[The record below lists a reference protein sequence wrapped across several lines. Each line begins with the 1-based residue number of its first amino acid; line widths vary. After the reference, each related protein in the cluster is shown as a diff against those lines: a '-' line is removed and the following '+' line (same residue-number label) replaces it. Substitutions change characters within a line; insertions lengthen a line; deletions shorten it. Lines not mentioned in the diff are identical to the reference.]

1 MDHAEATTT
10 HATDR
15 YLLGELTAAEADAFE
30 EHYFDCV
37 DCADELR
44 IGTRFMNGGRGI
56 AREAAA
62 PSEVAPV
69 VRFEPRPRRTAWLPA
84 AVAAALVLAVGAP
97 ILMRQQRPAPQGP
110 SFEVVKPHSFL
121 LAGSRG
127 TGDVPTLQASETS
140 GLYVDVPSEPAYA
153 KYEARLRLPD
163 GTILARPF
171 IPDPNGEPTE
181 MAVSDLSAGRHELT
195 IVGMDP
201 AGQPAVIKSYPF
213 IVR

>member
-1 MDHAEATTT
+1 MDHAEASTT

-30 EHYFDCV
+30 DHYFDCA

-44 IGTRFMNGGRGI
+44 IGMRFMNGGRGV

-62 PSEVAPV
+62 PEGAPV

-84 AVAAALVLAVGAP
+84 AIAAALVLAVGAP
-97 ILMRQQRPAPQGP
+97 ILMKQQRPAAQGP

-121 LAGSRG
+121 LADSRG
-127 TGDVPTLQASETS
+127 TADVPALKASETS
-140 GLYVDVPSEPAYA
+140 GIVFDVPSEPTYS

-171 IPDPNGEPTE
+171 TPDPNGEPTE
-181 MAVSDLSAGRHELT
+181 LAVSDLSAGPHELV

-201 AGQPAVIKSYPF
+201 AGQHAVIIRRPF

>member
-30 EHYFDCV
+30 DHYFDCA

-44 IGTRFMNGGRGI
+44 IGMRFMNGGRGI

-62 PSEVAPV
+62 APEGSPV
-69 VRFEPRPRRTAWLPA
+69 VRFEPRPRRTAWFPA
-84 AVAAALVLAVGAP
+84 AIAAALVLAVGAP
-97 ILMRQQRPAPQGP
+97 ILMRQQRPAAQGP
-110 SFEVVKPHSFL
+110 SFEVVKVYSLL
-121 LAGSRG
+121 LADSRAAA
-127 TGDVPTLQASETS
+127 DDLTLNAGETS
-140 GLYVDVPSEPAYA
+140 VLVVDVPAEPAYS

-163 GTILARPF
+163 GSIRP
-171 IPDPNGEPTE
+171 IPLTPDPNGEPTQLK
-181 MAVSDLSAGRHELT
+181 VSGLSAGRHELM
-195 IVGMDP
+195 IVGIDP
-201 AGQPAVIKSYPF
+201 AGQHAVIKRDPF

>member
-30 EHYFDCV
+30 EHYFDCLE
-37 DCADELR
+37 CAEELR
-44 IGTRFMNGGRGI
+44 IGVQFMNGGRGI

-62 PSEVAPV
+62 PEMAPV
-69 VRFEPRPRRTAWLPA
+69 ARFEPRPRRTAWLPA

-97 ILMRQQRPAPQGP
+97 ILMMQQRPAVQGP

-121 LAGSRG
+121 LAGSRAAA
-127 TGDVPTLQASETS
+127 DVPTLKASETS
-140 GLYVDVPSEPAYA
+140 GLYVDVPSEPAYPA
-153 KYEARLRLPD
+153 YEARLRLPD
-163 GTILARPF
+163 GTTLARPF
-171 IPDPNGEPTE
+171 TPDPNGEPTE
-181 MAVSDLSAGRHELT
+181 LAVSDLSAGLHELV

-201 AGQPAVIKSYPF
+201 AGRPAVIIRRPF
-213 IVR
+213 NVR

>member
-30 EHYFDCV
+30 EHYFDCI
-37 DCADELR
+37 DCAEELR
-44 IGTRFMNGGRGI
+44 IGVQFMNGGRGI

-62 PSEVAPV
+62 PVVAPV

-84 AVAAALVLAVGAP
+84 AIAAALVLAVGAP
-97 ILMRQQRPAPQGP
+97 ILMNQRAAVKGP

-121 LAGSRG
+121 LDGSRAAA
-127 TGDVPTLQASETS
+127 DVPTLNAGETS
-140 GLYVDVPSEPAYA
+140 GLYVDVPSEPAYPA
-153 KYEARLRLPD
+153 YEARLRLPD
-163 GTILARPF
+163 GTTLARPF
-171 IPDPNGEPTE
+171 TPDPNGEPTE
-181 MAVSDLSAGRHELT
+181 LAVRDLSAGPHELV
-195 IVGMDP
+195 IVGMGP
-201 AGQPAVIKSYPF
+201 AGRQAVVIRRPF